1 MNITT
6 ICKTIQNVITTYT
19 RKPCAMISGL
29 IMICSLG
36 QRPGLSCALST
47 SNIISALACHGI
59 KTDDMSDGQPNK
71 MNAFIK
77 EIICE
82 TFRAMREDASIQTA
96 FGPGS
101 IMSVGQGGNAGGPV
115 VVTTYNTNNA
125 TGVSVIL

>member
-1 MNITT
+1 MNITE
-6 ICKTIQNVITTYT
+6 ICKTIQNVITAYT
-19 RKPCAMISGL
+19 RKPFAAISGL

-36 QRPGLSCALST
+36 QRPGLSCTLST

-77 EIICE
+77 EIVCE
-82 TFRAMREDASIQTA
+82 TFRAMKEDANVQTA

-101 IMSVGQGGNAGGPV
+101 IMTVGQGGNAGGPV
-115 VVTTYNTNNA
+115 VVTSNSMNYA
-125 TGVSVIL
+125 KGVSVIN